1 MSRYKQS
8 RKATNKDDMYK
19 DVFDKKGVKNITQF
33 RARRLR
39 QVDEKV
45 KQRVAFKEYIWSYG
59 DTFWL
64 LASKNYSDS
73 KLWWVIASFNN
84 KPTEAHMEIG
94 ETIRIPTNL
103 SEVLR
108 II

>member
-19 DVFDKKGVKNITQF
+19 DIFDKKGVKSITQF

-39 QVDEKV
+39 QVDESV
-45 KQRVAFKEYIWSYG
+45 KNRIRFKEYIWSYG

-64 LASKNYSDS
+64 LAHRNYSDS
-73 KLWWVIASFNN
+73 RLWWIIAGFNN
-84 KPTEAHMEIG
+84 KPTEAHIEIG
-94 ETIRIPTNL
+94 ETIKIPIEL

-108 II
+108 VL